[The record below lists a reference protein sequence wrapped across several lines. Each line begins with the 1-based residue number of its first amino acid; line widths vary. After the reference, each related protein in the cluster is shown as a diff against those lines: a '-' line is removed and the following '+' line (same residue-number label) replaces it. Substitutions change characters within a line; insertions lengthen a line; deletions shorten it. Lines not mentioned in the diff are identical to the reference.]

1 MNNNY
6 LIEGSDYISI
16 NNKISEIIKK
26 NNFSDASISK
36 YDLSED
42 LLEEVIEDLNTY
54 GLFSD
59 KKIVIIN
66 NFDKMA
72 PDINRVEEL
81 LKYVENSSSLNLLFV
96 VSDKY
101 DDRKKIIKDLK
112 KKMEFIKVSSDPV
125 EFTKNCLKGYKVE
138 DGVITLL
145 VNNTLGDISRLY
157 NECNKLK
164 IYKIND
170 KYISKED
177 VLELAVK
184 KLGDSTDITFQ
195 FSRSLAEKDKK
206 KALSLYQELLDYQI
220 EALSIIGLLASQ
232 FRIMFQ
238 VKVLEEKNMRND
250 EIAKTLN
257 EKSYRITKTRE
268 LTRYYS
274 KRELL
279 DLMIKLEDIDLKI
292 KTTSVD
298 ANTLV
303 QLFILNI

>member
-1 MNNNY
+1 MNNY
-6 LIEGSDYISI
+6 LIEGSDYISV

-26 NNFSDASISK
+26 NGFSDASISK
-36 YDLSED
+36 YDLSEG
-42 LLEEVIEDLNTY
+42 LLDDALEDLNTY

-66 NFDKMA
+66 NFDKMD
-72 PDINRVEEL
+72 PLFNKSEEL

-112 KKMEFIKVSSDPV
+112 KKMKFIKISTDPV
-125 EFTKNCLKGYKVE
+125 VFTKSCLEGYKVE
-138 DGVITLL
+138 NGVINLL
-145 VNNTLGDISRLY
+145 VNNTLGDVTRLY

-164 IYKIND
+164 TYKIND
-170 KYISKED
+170 KYISKDD
-177 VLELAVK
+177 VEELSFK
-184 KLGDSTDITFQ
+184 RLGDSTETTFQ
-195 FSRSLAEKDKK
+195 FSRALAEKDKK
-206 KALSLYQELLDYQI
+206 SALKLYQELLNYKI
-220 EALSIIGLLASQ
+220 EPLSIIGLLASQ
-232 FRIMFQ
+232 FRIMYQ
-238 VKVLEEKNMRND
+238 VKSLEEKNMRND
-250 EIAKTLN
+250 EIASSLK
-257 EKSYRITKTRE
+257 EKPYRITKTRE

-274 KRELL
+274 KKEIL

>member
-1 MNNNY
+1 MNNY
-6 LIEGSDYISI
+6 LIEGSDYISV

-26 NNFSDASISK
+26 NGFSDASISK
-36 YDLSED
+36 YDLSEG
-42 LLEEVIEDLNTY
+42 LLDDALEDLNTY

-66 NFDKMA
+66 NFDKMD
-72 PDINRVEEL
+72 PLFNKPEEL

-112 KKMEFIKVSSDPV
+112 KKMEFIKISTDPMV
-125 EFTKNCLKGYKVE
+125 FTKSCLEGYKVE
-138 DGVITLL
+138 NGVINLL
-145 VNNTLGDISRLY
+145 VNNTLGDVTRLY

-164 IYKIND
+164 TYKIND
-170 KYISKED
+170 KYISKDD
-177 VLELAVK
+177 VEELSFK
-184 KLGDSTDITFQ
+184 RLGDSTETTFQ
-195 FSRSLAEKDKK
+195 FSRALAEKDKK
-206 KALSLYQELLDYQI
+206 SALKLYQELLNYKI
-220 EALSIIGLLASQ
+220 EPLSIIGLLASQ
-232 FRIMFQ
+232 FRIMYQ
-238 VKVLEEKNMRND
+238 VKNLEEKNMRND
-250 EIAKTLN
+250 EIASSLK
-257 EKSYRITKTRE
+257 EKPYRITKTRE

-274 KRELL
+274 KREIL

>member
-1 MNNNY
+1 MNNY
-6 LIEGSDYISI
+6 LIEGSDYISV

-26 NNFSDASISK
+26 NGFSDASISK
-36 YDLSED
+36 YDLSEG
-42 LLEEVIEDLNTY
+42 LLDDALEDLNTY

-66 NFDKMA
+66 NFDKMD
-72 PDINRVEEL
+72 PLFNKPEEL

-112 KKMEFIKVSSDPV
+112 KKMKFIKISTDPV
-125 EFTKNCLKGYKVE
+125 VFTKSCLEGYKVE
-138 DGVITLL
+138 NGVINLL
-145 VNNTLGDISRLY
+145 VNNTLGDVTRLY

-164 IYKIND
+164 TYKIND
-170 KYISKED
+170 KYISKDD
-177 VLELAVK
+177 VEELSFK
-184 KLGDSTDITFQ
+184 RLGDSTETTFQ
-195 FSRSLAEKDKK
+195 FSRALAEKDKK
-206 KALSLYQELLDYQI
+206 SALKLYQELLNYKI
-220 EALSIIGLLASQ
+220 EPLSIIGLLASQ
-232 FRIMFQ
+232 FRIMYQ
-238 VKVLEEKNMRND
+238 VKNLEEKNMRND
-250 EIAKTLN
+250 EIASSLK

-274 KRELL
+274 KREIL

>member
-1 MNNNY
+1 MNNY
-6 LIEGSDYISI
+6 LIEGSDYISV

-26 NNFSDASISK
+26 NGFSDASISK
-36 YDLSED
+36 YDLSEG
-42 LLEEVIEDLNTY
+42 LLDDALEDLNTY

-66 NFDKMA
+66 NFDKMD
-72 PDINRVEEL
+72 PLFNKPEEL

-112 KKMEFIKVSSDPV
+112 KKMKFIKISTDPV
-125 EFTKNCLKGYKVE
+125 VFTKSCLEGYKVE
-138 DGVITLL
+138 NGVINLL
-145 VNNTLGDISRLY
+145 VNNTLGDVTRLY

-164 IYKIND
+164 TYKIND
-170 KYISKED
+170 KYISKDD
-177 VLELAVK
+177 VEELSFK
-184 KLGDSTDITFQ
+184 KLGDSTEITFQ
-195 FSRSLAEKDKK
+195 FSRALAEKDKK
-206 KALSLYQELLDYQI
+206 SALILYQELLNYKI
-220 EALSIIGLLASQ
+220 EPLSIIGLLASQ
-232 FRIMFQ
+232 FRIMYQ
-238 VKVLEEKNMRND
+238 VKSLEEKNMRND
-250 EIAKTLN
+250 EIASSLK
-257 EKSYRITKTRE
+257 EKPYRITKTRE

-274 KRELL
+274 KKEIL

>member
-1 MNNNY
+1 MNNY
-6 LIEGSDYISI
+6 LIEGSDYISV

-26 NNFSDASISK
+26 NGFSDASISK
-36 YDLSED
+36 YDLSEG
-42 LLEEVIEDLNTY
+42 LLDDALEDLNTY

-66 NFDKMA
+66 NFDKMD
-72 PDINRVEEL
+72 PLFNKPEEL

-112 KKMEFIKVSSDPV
+112 KKMKFIKISTDPV
-125 EFTKNCLKGYKVE
+125 VFTKSCLEGYKVE
-138 DGVITLL
+138 NGVINLL
-145 VNNTLGDISRLY
+145 VNNTLGDVTRLY

-164 IYKIND
+164 TYKIND
-170 KYISKED
+170 KYISKDD
-177 VLELAVK
+177 VEELSFK
-184 KLGDSTDITFQ
+184 RLGDSTETTFQ
-195 FSRSLAEKDKK
+195 FSRALAEKDKK
-206 KALSLYQELLDYQI
+206 SALKLYQELLNYKI
-220 EALSIIGLLASQ
+220 EPLSIIGLLASQ
-232 FRIMFQ
+232 FRIMYQ
-238 VKVLEEKNMRND
+238 VKSLEEKNMRND
-250 EIAKTLN
+250 EIASSLK
-257 EKSYRITKTRE
+257 EKPYRITKTRE

-274 KRELL
+274 KREIL

>member
-1 MNNNY
+1 MNNY
-6 LIEGSDYISI
+6 LIEGNDYISV

-26 NNFSDASISK
+26 NDFSDASISK
-36 YDLSED
+36 YDLSEG
-42 LLEEVIEDLNTY
+42 LLDDALEDLNTY

-66 NFDKMA
+66 NFDKMD
-72 PDINRVEEL
+72 PLLNNIEEL

-112 KKMEFIKVSSDPV
+112 KKMEFIKISTDPV
-125 EFTKNCLKGYKVE
+125 EFTKSCLEGYKIE
-138 DGVITLL
+138 NGVINLL
-145 VNNTLGDISRLY
+145 VNNTLGDVTRLY

-164 IYKIND
+164 TYKIND
-170 KYISKED
+170 KYISKDD
-177 VLELAVK
+177 VEELSFK
-184 KLGDSTDITFQ
+184 KLGDSTEITFQ
-195 FSRSLAEKDKK
+195 FSRALAEKDKK
-206 KALSLYQELLDYQI
+206 GALILYQELLNYKI
-220 EALSIIGLLASQ
+220 EPLSIIGLLASQ
-232 FRIMFQ
+232 FRIMYQ
-238 VKVLEEKNMRND
+238 VKSLEEKNMRND
-250 EIAKTLN
+250 EIASSLK
-257 EKSYRITKTRE
+257 EKPYRITKTRE

-274 KRELL
+274 KKEIL

>member
-36 YDLSED
+36 YDLTED

-66 NFDKMA
+66 NFDKMD

-112 KKMEFIKVSSDPV
+112 KKMEFIKVSSDPM

>member
-1 MNNNY
+1 MNNY
-6 LIEGSDYISI
+6 LIEGSDYISV

-26 NNFSDASISK
+26 NGFSDASISK
-36 YDLSED
+36 YDLSEG
-42 LLEEVIEDLNTY
+42 LLDDALEDLNTY

-66 NFDKMA
+66 NFDKMD
-72 PDINRVEEL
+72 PLFNKPEEL

-112 KKMEFIKVSSDPV
+112 KKMKFIKISTDPV
-125 EFTKNCLKGYKVE
+125 VFTKSCLEGYKVE
-138 DGVITLL
+138 NGVINLL
-145 VNNTLGDISRLY
+145 VNNTLGDVTRLY

-164 IYKIND
+164 TYKIND
-170 KYISKED
+170 KYISKDD
-177 VLELAVK
+177 VEELSFK
-184 KLGDSTDITFQ
+184 RLGDSTETTFQ
-195 FSRSLAEKDKK
+195 FSRALAEKDKK
-206 KALSLYQELLDYQI
+206 SALKLYQELLNYKI
-220 EALSIIGLLASQ
+220 EPLSIIGLLASQ
-232 FRIMFQ
+232 FRIMYQ
-238 VKVLEEKNMRND
+238 VKSLEEKNMRND
-250 EIAKTLN
+250 EITSSLK
-257 EKSYRITKTRE
+257 EKPYRITKTRE

-274 KRELL
+274 KREIL

>member
-1 MNNNY
+1 MNNY
-6 LIEGSDYISI
+6 LIEGNDYISV

-26 NNFSDASISK
+26 NDFSDASISK
-36 YDLSED
+36 YDLSEG
-42 LLEEVIEDLNTY
+42 LLDDALEDLNTY

-66 NFDKMA
+66 NFDKMD
-72 PDINRVEEL
+72 PLLNKIEEL

-112 KKMEFIKVSSDPV
+112 KKMEFIKISTDPV
-125 EFTKNCLKGYKVE
+125 EFTKSCLEGYKIE
-138 DGVITLL
+138 NGVINLL
-145 VNNTLGDISRLY
+145 VNNTLGDVTRLY

-164 IYKIND
+164 TYKIND
-170 KYISKED
+170 KYISKDD
-177 VLELAVK
+177 VEELSFK
-184 KLGDSTDITFQ
+184 KLGDSTEITFQ
-195 FSRSLAEKDKK
+195 FSRALAEKDKK
-206 KALSLYQELLDYQI
+206 SALILYQELLNYKI
-220 EALSIIGLLASQ
+220 EPLSIIGLLASQ
-232 FRIMFQ
+232 FRIMYQ
-238 VKVLEEKNMRND
+238 VKSLEEKKMRND
-250 EIAKTLN
+250 EIASSLK
-257 EKSYRITKTRE
+257 EKPYRITKTRE

-274 KRELL
+274 KKEIL

>member
-1 MNNNY
+1 MNNY
-6 LIEGSDYISI
+6 LIEGNDYISV

-26 NNFSDASISK
+26 NDFSDASISK
-36 YDLSED
+36 YDLSEG
-42 LLEEVIEDLNTY
+42 LLDDALEDLNTY

-66 NFDKMA
+66 NFDKMD
-72 PDINRVEEL
+72 PLLNNIEEL

-112 KKMEFIKVSSDPV
+112 KKMEFIKISTDPV
-125 EFTKNCLKGYKVE
+125 EFTKSCLEGYKIE
-138 DGVITLL
+138 NGVINLL
-145 VNNTLGDISRLY
+145 VNNTLGDVTRLY

-164 IYKIND
+164 TYKIND
-170 KYISKED
+170 KYISKDD
-177 VLELAVK
+177 VDELSFK
-184 KLGDSTDITFQ
+184 KLGDSTEITFQ
-195 FSRSLAEKDKK
+195 FSRALAEKDKK
-206 KALSLYQELLDYQI
+206 SALILYQELLNYKI
-220 EALSIIGLLASQ
+220 EPLSIIGLLASQ
-232 FRIMFQ
+232 FRIMYQ
-238 VKVLEEKNMRND
+238 VKSLEEKNMRND
-250 EIAKTLN
+250 EIASSLK
-257 EKSYRITKTRE
+257 EKPYRITKTRE

-274 KRELL
+274 KKEIL

>member
-1 MNNNY
+1 MNNY
-6 LIEGSDYISI
+6 LIEGSDYISV

-26 NNFSDASISK
+26 NGFSDASISK
-36 YDLSED
+36 YDLSEG
-42 LLEEVIEDLNTY
+42 LLDDALEDLNTY

-66 NFDKMA
+66 NFDKMDLLFNK
-72 PDINRVEEL
+72 PEEL

-112 KKMEFIKVSSDPV
+112 KKMKFIKISTDPV
-125 EFTKNCLKGYKVE
+125 VFTKSCLEGYKVE
-138 DGVITLL
+138 NGVINLL
-145 VNNTLGDISRLY
+145 VNNTLGDVTRLY

-164 IYKIND
+164 TYKIND
-170 KYISKED
+170 KYISKDD
-177 VLELAVK
+177 VEELSFK
-184 KLGDSTDITFQ
+184 RLGDSTETTFQ
-195 FSRSLAEKDKK
+195 FSRALAEKDKK
-206 KALSLYQELLDYQI
+206 SALKLYQELLNYKI
-220 EALSIIGLLASQ
+220 EPLSIIGLLASQ
-232 FRIMFQ
+232 FRIMYQ
-238 VKVLEEKNMRND
+238 VKNLEEKNMRND
-250 EIAKTLN
+250 EIASSLK
-257 EKSYRITKTRE
+257 EKPYRITKTRE

-274 KRELL
+274 KREIL

>member
-1 MNNNY
+1 MNNY
-6 LIEGSDYISI
+6 LIEGNDYISV

-26 NNFSDASISK
+26 NGFSDASISK
-36 YDLSED
+36 YDLSEG
-42 LLEEVIEDLNTY
+42 LLDDALEDLNTY

-66 NFDKMA
+66 NFDKMD
-72 PDINRVEEL
+72 PLLNKIEEL
-81 LKYVENSSSLNLLFV
+81 LKYVENSSFLNLLFV

-112 KKMEFIKVSSDPV
+112 KKMEFIKISTDPV
-125 EFTKNCLKGYKVE
+125 EFTKSCLEGYRIE
-138 DGVITLL
+138 NGVINLL
-145 VNNTLGDISRLY
+145 VNNTLGDVTRLY

-164 IYKIND
+164 TYKIND
-170 KYISKED
+170 KYISKDD
-177 VLELAVK
+177 VEELSFK
-184 KLGDSTDITFQ
+184 KLGDSTEITFQ
-195 FSRSLAEKDKK
+195 FSRALAEKDKK
-206 KALSLYQELLDYQI
+206 SALILYQELLNYKI
-220 EALSIIGLLASQ
+220 EPLSIIGLLASQ
-232 FRIMFQ
+232 FRIMYQ
-238 VKVLEEKNMRND
+238 VKSLEEKNMRND
-250 EIAKTLN
+250 EIASSLK
-257 EKSYRITKTRE
+257 EKPYRITKTRE

-274 KRELL
+274 KKEIL

>member
-66 NFDKMA
+66 NFDKMD

-112 KKMEFIKVSSDPV
+112 KKMEFIKVSSDPM

>member
-1 MNNNY
+1 MNNY
-6 LIEGSDYISI
+6 LIEGNDYISV

-26 NNFSDASISK
+26 NGFSDASISK
-36 YDLSED
+36 YDLSEG
-42 LLEEVIEDLNTY
+42 LLDDALEDLNTY

-66 NFDKMA
+66 NFDKMD
-72 PDINRVEEL
+72 PLLNNIEEL

-112 KKMEFIKVSSDPV
+112 KKMEFIKISTDPV
-125 EFTKNCLKGYKVE
+125 EFTNSCLEGYKIE
-138 DGVITLL
+138 NGVINLL
-145 VNNTLGDISRLY
+145 VNNTLGDVTRLY

-164 IYKIND
+164 TYKIND
-170 KYISKED
+170 KYISKDD
-177 VLELAVK
+177 VEELSFK
-184 KLGDSTDITFQ
+184 KLGDSTEITFQ
-195 FSRSLAEKDKK
+195 FSRALAEKDKK
-206 KALSLYQELLDYQI
+206 SALILYQELLNYKI
-220 EALSIIGLLASQ
+220 EPLSIIGLLASQ
-232 FRIMFQ
+232 FRIMYQ
-238 VKVLEEKNMRND
+238 VKSLEEKNMRND
-250 EIAKTLN
+250 EIASSLK
-257 EKSYRITKTRE
+257 EKPYRITKTRE

-274 KRELL
+274 KKEIL

>member
-1 MNNNY
+1 MNNY
-6 LIEGSDYISI
+6 LIEGSDYISV

-26 NNFSDASISK
+26 NGFSDASISK
-36 YDLSED
+36 YDLSEG
-42 LLEEVIEDLNTY
+42 LLDDALEDLNTY

-66 NFDKMA
+66 NFDKMD
-72 PDINRVEEL
+72 PLFNKPEEL

-112 KKMEFIKVSSDPV
+112 KKMKFIKISTDPV
-125 EFTKNCLKGYKVE
+125 VFTKSCLEGYKVE
-138 DGVITLL
+138 NGVINLL
-145 VNNTLGDISRLY
+145 VNNTLGDVTRLY
-157 NECNKLK
+157 NECIKLK
-164 IYKIND
+164 TYKIND
-170 KYISKED
+170 KYISKDD
-177 VLELAVK
+177 VEELSFK
-184 KLGDSTDITFQ
+184 RLGDSTETTFQ
-195 FSRSLAEKDKK
+195 FSRALAEKDKK
-206 KALSLYQELLDYQI
+206 SALKLYQELLNYKI
-220 EALSIIGLLASQ
+220 EPLSIIGLLASQ
-232 FRIMFQ
+232 FRIMYQ
-238 VKVLEEKNMRND
+238 VKSLEEKNMRND
-250 EIAKTLN
+250 EIASSLK
-257 EKSYRITKTRE
+257 EKPYRITKTRE

-274 KRELL
+274 KKEIL

>member
-1 MNNNY
+1 MNNY
-6 LIEGSDYISI
+6 LIEGNDYISV

-26 NNFSDASISK
+26 NGFSDASISK
-36 YDLSED
+36 YDLSEG
-42 LLEEVIEDLNTY
+42 LLDDALEDLNTY

-66 NFDKMA
+66 NFDKMD
-72 PDINRVEEL
+72 PLFNKPEEL

-112 KKMEFIKVSSDPV
+112 KKMEFIKISTDPV
-125 EFTKNCLKGYKVE
+125 VFTKSCLEGYKVE
-138 DGVITLL
+138 NGVINLL
-145 VNNTLGDISRLY
+145 VNNTLGDVTRLY

-164 IYKIND
+164 TYKIND
-170 KYISKED
+170 KYISKDD
-177 VLELAVK
+177 VEELSFK
-184 KLGDSTDITFQ
+184 RLGDSTETTFQ
-195 FSRSLAEKDKK
+195 FSRALAEKDKK
-206 KALSLYQELLDYQI
+206 SALKLYQELLNYKI
-220 EALSIIGLLASQ
+220 EPLSIIGLLASQ
-232 FRIMFQ
+232 FRIMYQ
-238 VKVLEEKNMRND
+238 VKNLEEKNMRND
-250 EIAKTLN
+250 EIASSLK
-257 EKSYRITKTRE
+257 EKPYRITKTRE

-274 KRELL
+274 KREIL

>member
-1 MNNNY
+1 MNNY
-6 LIEGSDYISI
+6 LIEGSDYISV

-26 NNFSDASISK
+26 NGFSDASISK
-36 YDLSED
+36 YDLSEG
-42 LLEEVIEDLNTY
+42 LLDDALEDLNTY

-66 NFDKMA
+66 NFDKMD
-72 PDINRVEEL
+72 PLFNKPEEL

-112 KKMEFIKVSSDPV
+112 KKMKFIKISTDPV
-125 EFTKNCLKGYKVE
+125 VFTKSCLEGYKVE
-138 DGVITLL
+138 NGVINLL
-145 VNNTLGDISRLY
+145 VNNTLGDVTRLY

-164 IYKIND
+164 TYKIND
-170 KYISKED
+170 KYISKDD
-177 VLELAVK
+177 VEELSFK
-184 KLGDSTDITFQ
+184 RLGDSTETTFQ
-195 FSRSLAEKDKK
+195 FSRALAEKDKK
-206 KALSLYQELLDYQI
+206 SALKLYQELLNYKI
-220 EALSIIGLLASQ
+220 EPLSIIGLLASQ
-232 FRIMFQ
+232 FRIMYQ
-238 VKVLEEKNMRND
+238 VKSLEEKNMRND
-250 EIAKTLN
+250 EIASSLK
-257 EKSYRITKTRE
+257 EKPYRITKTRE

-274 KRELL
+274 KRGIL

>member
-1 MNNNY
+1 MNNY
-6 LIEGSDYISI
+6 LIEGSDYISV

-26 NNFSDASISK
+26 NGFSDASISK
-36 YDLSED
+36 YDLSEG
-42 LLEEVIEDLNTY
+42 LLGDALEDLNTY

-59 KKIVIIN
+59 KKIVIID
-66 NFDKMA
+66 NFDKMD
-72 PDINRVEEL
+72 PLFNKPEEL

-112 KKMEFIKVSSDPV
+112 KKMEFIKISTDPV
-125 EFTKNCLKGYKVE
+125 VFTKSCLEGYKVE
-138 DGVITLL
+138 NGVINLL
-145 VNNTLGDISRLY
+145 VNNTLGDVTRLY

-164 IYKIND
+164 TYKIND
-170 KYISKED
+170 KYISKDD
-177 VLELAVK
+177 VEELSFK
-184 KLGDSTDITFQ
+184 RLGDSTETTFQ
-195 FSRSLAEKDKK
+195 FSRALAEKDKK
-206 KALSLYQELLDYQI
+206 SALKLYQELLNYKI
-220 EALSIIGLLASQ
+220 EPLSIIGLLASQ
-232 FRIMFQ
+232 FRIMYQ
-238 VKVLEEKNMRND
+238 VKSLEEKNMRND
-250 EIAKTLN
+250 EIASSLK
-257 EKSYRITKTRE
+257 EKPYRITKTRE

-274 KRELL
+274 KREIL

>member
-1 MNNNY
+1 MNNY
-6 LIEGSDYISI
+6 LIEGSDYISV
-16 NNKISEIIKK
+16 NNKISEIIKE
-26 NNFSDASISK
+26 NGFSDASISK
-36 YDLSED
+36 YDLSEG
-42 LLEEVIEDLNTY
+42 LLDDALEDLNTY

-66 NFDKMA
+66 NFDKMD
-72 PDINRVEEL
+72 PLFNTPEEL

-112 KKMEFIKVSSDPV
+112 KKMKFIKISTDPV
-125 EFTKNCLKGYKVE
+125 VFTKSCLEGYKVE
-138 DGVITLL
+138 NGVINLL
-145 VNNTLGDISRLY
+145 VNNTLGDVTRLY

-164 IYKIND
+164 TYKIND
-170 KYISKED
+170 KYISKDD
-177 VLELAVK
+177 VEELSFK
-184 KLGDSTDITFQ
+184 RLGDSTETTFQ
-195 FSRSLAEKDKK
+195 FSRALAEKDKK
-206 KALSLYQELLDYQI
+206 SALKLYQELLNYKI
-220 EALSIIGLLASQ
+220 EPLSIIGLLASQ
-232 FRIMFQ
+232 FRIMYQ
-238 VKVLEEKNMRND
+238 VKSLEEKNMRND
-250 EIAKTLN
+250 EIASSLK
-257 EKSYRITKTRE
+257 EKPYRITKTSE

-274 KRELL
+274 KREIL

>member
-66 NFDKMA
+66 NFDKMD

-232 FRIMFQ
+232 FRIIFQ

>member
-6 LIEGSDYISI
+6 LIEGCDYISI
-16 NNKISEIIKK
+16 NNKISEIIKQ

-36 YDLSED
+36 YDLSEA
-42 LLEEVIEDLNTY
+42 LLEEAIEDLNTY

-66 NFDKMA
+66 NFDKMD

-125 EFTKNCLKGYKVE
+125 EFTKSCLKGYKVE

-250 EIAKTLN
+250 EIVKTLN
-257 EKSYRITKTRE
+257 EKPYRITKTRE

-274 KRELL
+274 KKELL

>member
-1 MNNNY
+1 MNNY
-6 LIEGSDYISI
+6 LIEGSDYISV

-26 NNFSDASISK
+26 NGFSDASISK
-36 YDLSED
+36 YDLSEG
-42 LLEEVIEDLNTY
+42 LLDDALEDLNTY

-66 NFDKMA
+66 NFDKMD
-72 PDINRVEEL
+72 PLFNKPEEL

-112 KKMEFIKVSSDPV
+112 KKMKFIKISTDPV
-125 EFTKNCLKGYKVE
+125 VFTKSCLEGYKVE
-138 DGVITLL
+138 NGVINLL
-145 VNNTLGDISRLY
+145 VNNTLGDVTRLY

-164 IYKIND
+164 TYKIND
-170 KYISKED
+170 KYISKDD
-177 VLELAVK
+177 VEELSFK
-184 KLGDSTDITFQ
+184 RLGDSTETTFQ
-195 FSRSLAEKDKK
+195 FSRALAEKDKK
-206 KALSLYQELLDYQI
+206 SALKLYQELLNYKI
-220 EALSIIGLLASQ
+220 EPLSIIGLLASQ
-232 FRIMFQ
+232 FRIMYQ
-238 VKVLEEKNMRND
+238 VKSLEEKNMRND
-250 EIAKTLN
+250 EISSSLK
-257 EKSYRITKTRE
+257 EKPYRITKTRE

-274 KRELL
+274 KREIL

>member
-1 MNNNY
+1 MALY
-6 LIEGSDYISI
+6 HILLHY
-16 NNKISEIIKK
+16 ISEIIKK
-26 NNFSDASISK
+26 NSFSDASISK
-36 YDLSED
+36 YDLSEG
-42 LLEEVIEDLNTY
+42 LLDDALEDLNTY

-66 NFDKMA
+66 NFDKMD
-72 PDINRVEEL
+72 PLFNKPEEL

-112 KKMEFIKVSSDPV
+112 KKMEFIKISTDPV
-125 EFTKNCLKGYKVE
+125 VFTKSCLEGYKVE
-138 DGVITLL
+138 NGVINLL
-145 VNNTLGDISRLY
+145 VNNTLGDVTRLY

-164 IYKIND
+164 TYKIND
-170 KYISKED
+170 KYISKDD
-177 VLELAVK
+177 VEELSFK
-184 KLGDSTDITFQ
+184 RLGDSTETTFQ
-195 FSRSLAEKDKK
+195 FSRALAEKDKK
-206 KALSLYQELLDYQI
+206 SALKLYQELLNYKI
-220 EALSIIGLLASQ
+220 EPLSIIGLLASQ
-232 FRIMFQ
+232 FRIMYQ
-238 VKVLEEKNMRND
+238 VKNLEEKNMRND
-250 EIAKTLN
+250 EIASSLK
-257 EKSYRITKTRE
+257 EKPYRITKTRE

-274 KRELL
+274 KREIL

>member
-1 MNNNY
+1 MNNY
-6 LIEGSDYISI
+6 LIEGSDYISV

-26 NNFSDASISK
+26 NGFSDASISK
-36 YDLSED
+36 YDLSEG
-42 LLEEVIEDLNTY
+42 LLDDALEDLNTY

-66 NFDKMA
+66 NFDKMD
-72 PDINRVEEL
+72 PLFNKPEEL

-112 KKMEFIKVSSDPV
+112 KKMKFIKLSTDPV
-125 EFTKNCLKGYKVE
+125 VFTKSCLEGYKVE
-138 DGVITLL
+138 NGVINLL
-145 VNNTLGDISRLY
+145 VNNTLGDVTRLY

-164 IYKIND
+164 TYKIND
-170 KYISKED
+170 KYISKDD
-177 VLELAVK
+177 VEELSFK
-184 KLGDSTDITFQ
+184 RLGDSTETTFQ
-195 FSRSLAEKDKK
+195 FSRALAEKDKK
-206 KALSLYQELLDYQI
+206 SALKLYQELLNYKI
-220 EALSIIGLLASQ
+220 EPLSIIGLLASQ
-232 FRIMFQ
+232 FRIMYQ
-238 VKVLEEKNMRND
+238 VKNLEEKNMRND
-250 EIAKTLN
+250 EIASSLK
-257 EKSYRITKTRE
+257 EKPYRITKTRE

-274 KRELL
+274 KREIL

>member
-1 MNNNY
+1 MNNY
-6 LIEGSDYISI
+6 LIEGSDYISV

-26 NNFSDASISK
+26 NGFSDASISK
-36 YDLSED
+36 YDLSEG
-42 LLEEVIEDLNTY
+42 LLDDALEDLNTY

-59 KKIVIIN
+59 KKIVIIS
-66 NFDKMA
+66 NFDKMD
-72 PDINRVEEL
+72 PLFNKPEEL

-112 KKMEFIKVSSDPV
+112 KKMKFIKISTDPV
-125 EFTKNCLKGYKVE
+125 VFTKSCLEGYKVE
-138 DGVITLL
+138 NGVINLL
-145 VNNTLGDISRLY
+145 VNNTLGDVTRLY

-164 IYKIND
+164 TYKIND
-170 KYISKED
+170 KYISKDD
-177 VLELAVK
+177 VEELSFK
-184 KLGDSTDITFQ
+184 RLGDSTETTFQ
-195 FSRSLAEKDKK
+195 FSRALAEKDKK
-206 KALSLYQELLDYQI
+206 SALKLYQELLNYKI
-220 EALSIIGLLASQ
+220 EPLSIIGLLASQ
-232 FRIMFQ
+232 FRIMYQ
-238 VKVLEEKNMRND
+238 VKNLEEKNMRND
-250 EIAKTLN
+250 EIASSLK
-257 EKSYRITKTRE
+257 EKPYRITKTRE

-274 KRELL
+274 KREIL

>member
-1 MNNNY
+1 MNNY

-26 NNFSDASISK
+26 NDFSDASISK
-36 YDLSED
+36 YDLSEG
-42 LLEEVIEDLNTY
+42 LLDDALEDLNTY

-66 NFDKMA
+66 NFDKMD
-72 PDINRVEEL
+72 PLLNNIEEL

-112 KKMEFIKVSSDPV
+112 KKMEFIKISTDPV
-125 EFTKNCLKGYKVE
+125 EFTKSCLEGYKIE
-138 DGVITLL
+138 NGVINLL
-145 VNNTLGDISRLY
+145 VNNTLGDVTRLY

-164 IYKIND
+164 TYKIND

-177 VLELAVK
+177 VEELSFK
-184 KLGDSTDITFQ
+184 KLGDSTEITFQ
-195 FSRSLAEKDKK
+195 FSRALAEKDKK
-206 KALSLYQELLDYQI
+206 SALILYQELLNYKI
-220 EALSIIGLLASQ
+220 EPLSIIGLLASQ
-232 FRIMFQ
+232 FRIMYQ
-238 VKVLEEKNMRND
+238 VKSLEEKNMRND
-250 EIAKTLN
+250 EIASILK
-257 EKSYRITKTRE
+257 EKPYRITKTRE

-274 KRELL
+274 KKEIL
-279 DLMIKLEDIDLKI
+279 DLMIKVEDIDLKI

>member
-66 NFDKMA
+66 NFDKMD

>member
-1 MNNNY
+1 MNNY
-6 LIEGSDYISI
+6 LIEGSDYISV

-26 NNFSDASISK
+26 NGFSDASISK
-36 YDLSED
+36 YDLSEG
-42 LLEEVIEDLNTY
+42 LLDDALEDLNTY

-66 NFDKMA
+66 NFDKMD
-72 PDINRVEEL
+72 PLFNKPEEL

-112 KKMEFIKVSSDPV
+112 KKMKFIKISTDPV
-125 EFTKNCLKGYKVE
+125 VFTKSCLEGYKVE
-138 DGVITLL
+138 NGVINLL
-145 VNNTLGDISRLY
+145 VNNTLGDVTRLY

-164 IYKIND
+164 TYKIND
-170 KYISKED
+170 KYISKDD
-177 VLELAVK
+177 VEELSFK
-184 KLGDSTDITFQ
+184 KLGDSTEITFQ
-195 FSRSLAEKDKK
+195 FSRALAEKDKK
-206 KALSLYQELLDYQI
+206 SALKLYQELLNYKI
-220 EALSIIGLLASQ
+220 EPLSIIGLLASQ
-232 FRIMFQ
+232 FRIMYQ
-238 VKVLEEKNMRND
+238 VKNLEEKNMRND
-250 EIAKTLN
+250 EIASSLK
-257 EKSYRITKTRE
+257 EKPYRITKTRE

-274 KRELL
+274 KREIL

>member
-1 MNNNY
+1 MNNY
-6 LIEGSDYISI
+6 LIEGNDYISV

-26 NNFSDASISK
+26 NDFSDASISK
-36 YDLSED
+36 YDLSEG
-42 LLEEVIEDLNTY
+42 LLDDALEDLNTY

-66 NFDKMA
+66 NFDKMD
-72 PDINRVEEL
+72 PLLNKIEEL

-112 KKMEFIKVSSDPV
+112 KNMEFIKISTDPV
-125 EFTKNCLKGYKVE
+125 EFTKSCLEGYKIE
-138 DGVITLL
+138 NGVINLL
-145 VNNTLGDISRLY
+145 VNNTLGDVTRLY

-164 IYKIND
+164 TYKIND
-170 KYISKED
+170 KYISKDD
-177 VLELAVK
+177 VEELSFK
-184 KLGDSTDITFQ
+184 KLGDSTEITFQ
-195 FSRSLAEKDKK
+195 FSRALAEKDKK
-206 KALSLYQELLDYQI
+206 SALILYQELLNYKI
-220 EALSIIGLLASQ
+220 EPLSIIGLLASQ
-232 FRIMFQ
+232 FRIMYQ
-238 VKVLEEKNMRND
+238 VKSLEEKNMRND
-250 EIAKTLN
+250 EIASSLK
-257 EKSYRITKTRE
+257 EKPYRITKTRE

-274 KRELL
+274 KKEIL

>member
-1 MNNNY
+1 MNNY
-6 LIEGSDYISI
+6 LIEGNDYISV

-26 NNFSDASISK
+26 NDFSDASISK
-36 YDLSED
+36 YDLSEG
-42 LLEEVIEDLNTY
+42 LLDDALEDLNTY

-66 NFDKMA
+66 NFDKMD
-72 PDINRVEEL
+72 PLLNNIEEL

-112 KKMEFIKVSSDPV
+112 KKMEFIKISTDPV
-125 EFTKNCLKGYKVE
+125 EFTKSCLEGYKIE
-138 DGVITLL
+138 NGVINFL
-145 VNNTLGDISRLY
+145 VNNTLGDVTRLY

-164 IYKIND
+164 TYKIND
-170 KYISKED
+170 KYISKDD
-177 VLELAVK
+177 VEELSFK
-184 KLGDSTDITFQ
+184 KLGDSTEITFQ
-195 FSRSLAEKDKK
+195 FSRALAEKDKK
-206 KALSLYQELLDYQI
+206 SALILYQELLNYKI
-220 EALSIIGLLASQ
+220 EPLSIIGLLASQ
-232 FRIMFQ
+232 FRIMYQ
-238 VKVLEEKNMRND
+238 VKSLEEKNMRND
-250 EIAKTLN
+250 EIASSLK
-257 EKSYRITKTRE
+257 EKPYRITKTRE

-274 KRELL
+274 KKEIL

>member
-1 MNNNY
+1 MNNY
-6 LIEGSDYISI
+6 LIEGSDYISV

-26 NNFSDASISK
+26 NGFSDASISK
-36 YDLSED
+36 YDLSEG
-42 LLEEVIEDLNTY
+42 LLDDALEDLNTY

-66 NFDKMA
+66 NFDKMD
-72 PDINRVEEL
+72 PLLNNIEEL

-112 KKMEFIKVSSDPV
+112 KKMKFIKISTDPV
-125 EFTKNCLKGYKVE
+125 VFTKSCLEGYKVE
-138 DGVITLL
+138 NGVINLL
-145 VNNTLGDISRLY
+145 VNNTLGDVTRLY

-164 IYKIND
+164 TYKIND
-170 KYISKED
+170 KYISKDD
-177 VLELAVK
+177 VEELSFK
-184 KLGDSTDITFQ
+184 RLGDSTETTFQ
-195 FSRSLAEKDKK
+195 FSRALAEKDKK
-206 KALSLYQELLDYQI
+206 SALKLYQELLNYKI
-220 EALSIIGLLASQ
+220 EPLSIIGLLASQ
-232 FRIMFQ
+232 FRIMYQ
-238 VKVLEEKNMRND
+238 VKSLEEKNMRND
-250 EIAKTLN
+250 EIASSLK
-257 EKSYRITKTRE
+257 EKPYRITKTRE

-274 KRELL
+274 KREIL

>member
-1 MNNNY
+1 MNNY
-6 LIEGSDYISI
+6 LIEGNDYISV

-26 NNFSDASISK
+26 NDFSDASISK
-36 YDLSED
+36 YDLSEG
-42 LLEEVIEDLNTY
+42 LLDDALEDLNTY

-66 NFDKMA
+66 NFDKMD
-72 PDINRVEEL
+72 PLLNNIEEL

-112 KKMEFIKVSSDPV
+112 KKMEFIKISTDPV
-125 EFTKNCLKGYKVE
+125 EFTKSCLEGYKIE
-138 DGVITLL
+138 NGVINLL
-145 VNNTLGDISRLY
+145 VNNTLGDVTRLY

-164 IYKIND
+164 TYKIND
-170 KYISKED
+170 KYISKDD
-177 VLELAVK
+177 VEELSFK
-184 KLGDSTDITFQ
+184 KLGDSTEITFQ
-195 FSRSLAEKDKK
+195 FSRALAEKDKK
-206 KALSLYQELLDYQI
+206 SALILYQELLNYKI
-220 EALSIIGLLASQ
+220 EPLSIIGLLASQ
-232 FRIMFQ
+232 FRIMYQ
-238 VKVLEEKNMRND
+238 VKSLEEKNMRND
-250 EIAKTLN
+250 EIASSLK
-257 EKSYRITKTRE
+257 EKPYRITKTRE

-274 KRELL
+274 KKEIL

-303 QLFILNI
+303 LLFILNI

>member
-1 MNNNY
+1 MNNY
-6 LIEGSDYISI
+6 LIEGNDYISV

-26 NNFSDASISK
+26 NDFSNASISK
-36 YDLSED
+36 YDLSEG
-42 LLEEVIEDLNTY
+42 LLDDALEDLNTY

-66 NFDKMA
+66 NFDKMD
-72 PDINRVEEL
+72 PLLNNIEEL

-112 KKMEFIKVSSDPV
+112 KKMEFIKISTDPV
-125 EFTKNCLKGYKVE
+125 EFTKSCLEGYKIE
-138 DGVITLL
+138 NGVINLL
-145 VNNTLGDISRLY
+145 VNNTLGDVTRLY

-164 IYKIND
+164 TYKIND
-170 KYISKED
+170 KYISKDD
-177 VLELAVK
+177 VDELSFK
-184 KLGDSTDITFQ
+184 KLGDSTEITFQ
-195 FSRSLAEKDKK
+195 FSRALAEKDKK
-206 KALSLYQELLDYQI
+206 SALILYQELLNYKI
-220 EALSIIGLLASQ
+220 EPLSIIGLLASQ
-232 FRIMFQ
+232 FRIMYQ
-238 VKVLEEKNMRND
+238 VKSLEEKNMRND
-250 EIAKTLN
+250 EIASSLK
-257 EKSYRITKTRE
+257 EKPYRITKTRE

-274 KRELL
+274 KKEIL

>member
-1 MNNNY
+1 MNNY
-6 LIEGSDYISI
+6 LIEGSDYISV

-26 NNFSDASISK
+26 NGFSDASISK
-36 YDLSED
+36 YDLSEGRLD
-42 LLEEVIEDLNTY
+42 DALEDLNTY

-66 NFDKMA
+66 NFDKMD
-72 PDINRVEEL
+72 PLFNKPEEL

-112 KKMEFIKVSSDPV
+112 KKMKFIKISTDPV
-125 EFTKNCLKGYKVE
+125 VFTKSCLEGYKVE
-138 DGVITLL
+138 NGVINLL
-145 VNNTLGDISRLY
+145 VNNTLGDVTRLY

-164 IYKIND
+164 TYKIND
-170 KYISKED
+170 KYISKDD
-177 VLELAVK
+177 VEELSFK
-184 KLGDSTDITFQ
+184 RLGDSTETTFQ
-195 FSRSLAEKDKK
+195 FSRALAEKDKK
-206 KALSLYQELLDYQI
+206 SALKLYQELLNYKI
-220 EALSIIGLLASQ
+220 EPLSIIGLLASQ
-232 FRIMFQ
+232 FRIMYQ
-238 VKVLEEKNMRND
+238 VKSLEEKNMRND
-250 EIAKTLN
+250 EIASSLK
-257 EKSYRITKTRE
+257 EKPYRITKTRE

-274 KRELL
+274 KKEIL

>member
-1 MNNNY
+1 MNNY
-6 LIEGSDYISI
+6 LIEGNDYISV

-26 NNFSDASISK
+26 NDFSNASISK
-36 YDLSED
+36 YDLSEG
-42 LLEEVIEDLNTY
+42 LLDDALEDLNTY

-66 NFDKMA
+66 NFDKMD
-72 PDINRVEEL
+72 PLLNNIEEL

-112 KKMEFIKVSSDPV
+112 KKMEFIKISTDPV
-125 EFTKNCLKGYKVE
+125 EFTKSCLEGYKIE
-138 DGVITLL
+138 NGVINLL
-145 VNNTLGDISRLY
+145 VNNTLGDVTRLY

-164 IYKIND
+164 TYKIND
-170 KYISKED
+170 KYISKDD
-177 VLELAVK
+177 VEELSFK
-184 KLGDSTDITFQ
+184 KLGDSTEITFQ
-195 FSRSLAEKDKK
+195 FSRALAEKDKK
-206 KALSLYQELLDYQI
+206 SALILYQELLNYKI
-220 EALSIIGLLASQ
+220 EPLSIIGLLASQ
-232 FRIMFQ
+232 FRIMYQ
-238 VKVLEEKNMRND
+238 VKSLEEKNMRND
-250 EIAKTLN
+250 EIASILK
-257 EKSYRITKTRE
+257 EKPYRITKTRE

-274 KRELL
+274 KKEIL

-303 QLFILNI
+303 LLFILNI